1 MPLDPRFFDGR
12 GCLSLS
18 GIAALRA
25 APIGAAPPELAGHLA
40 SCSHCQEQM
49 LAAEIG
55 ERRAAKGSAQK
66 PQPMRTVMLLLLVF
80 VLGAIL
86 LATTYR
92 LLTP

>member
-1 MPLDPRFFDGR
+1 MSFDPRFDGR
-12 GCLSLS
+12 GCLSPS

-40 SCSHCQEQM
+40 SCPHCQERT

-55 ERRAAKGSAQK
+55 ERRTPRRSAQK
-66 PQPMRTVMLLLLVF
+66 PQPLRTVMLLLLVL